1 MNNQLLGL
9 VGSHNKPKRNYAGL
23 YPTFNDEC
31 Y

>member
-9 VGSHNKPKRNYAGL
+9 VGSHNKPKRNYTGL
-23 YPTFNDEC
+23 YTTVNDGF